1 MMCCVTG
8 WPCCGRQ
15 AEAVAAARQDAQRVA
30 ADMEAELQRKLAH
43 MEQQVQQV
51 GVNSVLSETVDGC

>member
-1 MMCCVTG
+1 MLCC
-8 WPCCGRQ
+8 RQ

-30 ADMEAELQRKLAH
+30 SDMEAELQRKLAH

-51 GVNSVLSETVDGC
+51 GANSVLSETVDGC